1 MKTWIVITEIF
12 LLGLWV
18 DDWGLAVG
26 GALARLGRF
35 LRDFATLTPTSLIV
49 TSLSSSNELSSQQ
62 WYGPVSV
69 RPPPRGKPQQT
80 I

>member
-26 GALARLGRF
+26 GALARLGRS
-35 LRDFATLTPTSLIV
+35 LRDFATLTPTHLI
-49 TSLSSSNELSSQQ
+49 TTFSSSSNESSLQQ
-62 WYGPVSV
+62 WYCPVSV
-69 RPPPRGKPQQT
+69 RPPPRGKPPQT

>member
-26 GALARLGRF
+26 GALARLGRAIHD
-35 LRDFATLTPTSLIV
+35 LATLTPTSLII
-49 TSLSSSNELSSQQ
+49 TSLRSSNELSSQQ
-62 WYGPVSV
+62 WYCPVVV
-69 RPPPRGKPQQT
+69 RPPPQWKPQRT